1 MASTP
6 STTFF
11 VSCNKDHAL
20 RPSTYSNVTLLTGPE
35 TYDVWASVMEAV
47 WRSLRLYE
55 LVVDGR
61 KPEPGCNPEETEAYE
76 CLYHQAVGIYV
87 QVVGPDVLRQIIDL
101 KDPHEMWKHLK

>member
-6 STTFF
+6 STTF

-20 RPSTYSNVTLLTGPE
+20 RPSTYSNVTLITGPE

-76 CLYHQAVGIYV
+76 CFIT
-87 QVVGPDVLRQIIDL
+87 D
-101 KDPHEMWKHLK
+101 